1 MSRKLYRNQADRFF
15 NMGGDVPLAQ
25 PTSGSTSNPAT
36 QPVDTTTYTRSVD
49 TGTLVNKPTSY
60 SIPEPE
66 KTATKVSGD
75 VLASSVIPTPDPI
88 NTTNVVVVQPNP
100 LIVGGASSMY
110 RGGGGSMGTETKVK
124 TPTAKNSLIKTYLL
138 PLLIIGAGVYVFL
151 KKPIKN

>member
-15 NMGGDVPLAQ
+15 NIVGDIPVAQ
-25 PTSGSTSNPAT
+25 PTTTSTPLSNPAT
-36 QPVDTTTYTRSVD
+36 QPTYTRSVD

-66 KTATKVSGD
+66 KTATRVSGD

-88 NTTNVVVVQPNP
+88 NTPNVVVVQPNP

-110 RGGGGSMGTETKVK
+110 RGGGGSMGAETKVK